1 MRFMEIRE
9 IIFMHGKEIALKIG
23 KFLRESNIHLSNF
36 DDMGIGE
43 NKGP

>member
-1 MRFMEIRE
+1 MEIRE
-9 IIFMHGKEIALKIG
+9 IIIMHGKEIALQID

-36 DDMGIGE
+36 VDMGIGK